1 MTKEPVLHILDGA
14 YFAHRS
20 WHRRGSPPI
29 ENFVTLLLSLL
40 QRETPT
46 HFVVAWES
54 EGATFRHDLYEP
66 YKAHR
71 PEQEPG
77 LIEHIKTCRIAAESL
92 GAPVVAMSGLE
103 GDDVA
108 ASYAV
113 QWAELGHRAVVH
125 TADKDLLQLVDD
137 RIRVAIRAHHYSV
150 EDVVEKM
157 GVPPAQ
163 VPDLLALAGD
173 SADGIPGVPGI
184 GPQTAAR
191 YLGIWNDIDG
201 IFKNRHTLTESK
213 RKALWDARDDLATF
227 QALTRVRCDAELPV
241 AFKDTL
247 FVPRT
252 DGFLAFCRL
261 HDIERLIRLEGYDDV
276 CYELDER
283 VAIMLDSEIDNERAF
298 ELAVNSIMS
307 RHDPTTASQNLG

>member
-14 YFAHRS
+14 YFAHRA
-20 WHRRGSPPI
+20 WHRRRRPPI

-40 QRETPT
+40 QRESPS

-54 EGATFRHDLYEP
+54 EGSTFRHDLYEP

-71 PEQEPG
+71 PEQAPE
-77 LIEHIKTCRIAAESL
+77 LVEHIKTCRVAAESL

-108 ASYAV
+108 ASFAV
-113 QWAELGHRAVVH
+113 QWAELGHHAVVH

-137 RIRVAIRAHHYSV
+137 RIRVAIRKHHHTV
-150 EDVVEKM
+150 EDVVKKM
-157 GVPPAQ
+157 GVPPVQ

-201 IFKNRHTLTESK
+201 IFKNRHHLTESK
-213 RKALWDARDDLATF
+213 RKALWDARDELEMFRT
-227 QALTRVRCDAELPV
+227 LTRVRCDAELPIE
-241 AFKDTL
+241 FKDTL

-252 DGFLAFCRL
+252 DRFLSFCRR
-261 HDIERLIRLEGYDDV
+261 HAIERLIRLEGYDDV
-276 CYELDER
+276 RYELDER
-283 VAIMLDSEIDNERAF
+283 VAIMLDSELSDERAF
-298 ELAVNSIMS
+298 ELAVNSVML
-307 RHDPTTASQNLG
+307 RHAPTTTRRNSG